1 MQITA
6 LETSTHIYK
15 LIWINICE
23 AEQWGGETEKKE
35 RLRRQTS
42 VIVSIRAPIP
52 TPDDTTKKKKGKRIK
67 LIEFVPSQ

>member
-23 AEQWGGETEKKE
+23 AEQWGGETEEKKE

-42 VIVSIRAPIP
+42 FIVSIRAPIP
-52 TPDDTTKKKKGKRIK
+52 TPDDTTKKKKKEK
-67 LIEFVPSQ
+67 E